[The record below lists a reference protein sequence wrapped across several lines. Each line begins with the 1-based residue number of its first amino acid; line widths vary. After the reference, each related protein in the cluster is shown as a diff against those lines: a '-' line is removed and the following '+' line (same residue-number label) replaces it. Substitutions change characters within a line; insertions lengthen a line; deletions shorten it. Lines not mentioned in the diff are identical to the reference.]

1 MTQANF
7 SDDTQTITEITT
19 IDMVGDRPG
28 AITTVTTTETPRDQ
42 FQDIKDQVVTIV
54 SELPTYVSNFFSE
67 YQKPIV
73 TVGLILASGITIK
86 VTAGVLDALNDVPLV
101 APFFELVGIG
111 YTAWF
116 VYRYMLKASDR
127 QELVAEIEAL
137 KQQVVGQDS

>member
-7 SDDTQTITEITT
+7 SDDTQTITEVTK
-19 IDMVGDRPG
+19 IDMVTDEAGV
-28 AITTVTTTETPRDQ
+28 ITTVTTTETQKDQ

-73 TVGLILASGITIK
+73 TVGLILAGGVTIK
-86 VTAGVLDALNDVPLV
+86 VMLGVLDALNDVPFV
-101 APFFELVGIG
+101 APFFELVGMG

-127 QELVAEIEAL
+127 QELLAEIESL
-137 KQQVVGQDS
+137 KEQVVGKDS

>member
-86 VTAGVLDALNDVPLV
+86 VTAGVLDALNDVPFV

-127 QELVAEIEAL
+127 QELLAEIEAL

>member
-7 SDDTQTITEITT
+7 SDETQTITEITT
-19 IDMVGDRPG
+19 IDMVADQPG
-28 AITTVTTTETPRDQ
+28 VITTVTTTERPTGQ

-54 SELPTYVSNFFSE
+54 SELPTYVSNFFAD

-73 TVGLILASGITIK
+73 TVGLILATGITIK
-86 VTAGVLDALNDVPLV
+86 VTMGVLDALNDVPFV

>member
-7 SDDTQTITEITT
+7 SDDTQTITEVTK
-19 IDMVGDRPG
+19 IDMVTDEAGVI
-28 AITTVTTTETPRDQ
+28 ATVTTTETPTDQ

-54 SELPTYVSNFFSE
+54 SELPAYISNFFAE

-73 TVGLILASGITIK
+73 TVGLILAGGITIK
-86 VTAGVLDALNDVPLV
+86 VLLGVLDALNDVPLV
-101 APFFELVGIG
+101 APFFELVGMG

-127 QELVAEIEAL
+127 QELLAEIESL
-137 KQQVVGQDS
+137 KEQVVGKDS

>member
-7 SDDTQTITEITT
+7 SDDTQTITEVTT
-19 IDMVGDRPG
+19 IDMVTDEAG
-28 AITTVTTTETPRDQ
+28 AIATVTTTETSTDQ

-73 TVGLILASGITIK
+73 TVGLILAGGITIK
-86 VTAGVLDALNDVPLV
+86 VMLGVLDALNDVPFV
-101 APFFELVGIG
+101 APFFELVGMG

-127 QELVAEIEAL
+127 QELLAEIESL
-137 KQQVVGQDS
+137 KEQVVGKDS

>member
-19 IDMVGDRPG
+19 IDMVGDRAG

-54 SELPTYVSNFFSE
+54 SELPTYVSNFFTE